1 MENKIFSGYW
11 GKCHCQGIAVDRA
24 HGFIYYSFTTKLVK
38 SDLEGNIIGTVD
50 NIIGHLGCID
60 FNEKDGKVYASL
72 EYKNDSIGKGI
83 LKSLGISDENLK
95 DGFYVAIF
103 DVDKIDRMEMDA
115 EGDGVM
121 RAVYLKTVV
130 SDYEGSAVNGGAEVK
145 HIHGCSGIDG
155 LTVGPDFG
163 CSDKDRDY
171 LFVCYGIYSDLSR
184 TDNDYQ
190 VILKYDH
197 SEWWDSLAAPLSQS
211 AMHETGPD
219 APLDKYFLYT
229 GNTTYGIQNFEYDR
243 YTGDYILCVYPGK
256 KPEFPNYPT
265 FVIDG
270 AKAPVEKPL
279 SGYAEG
285 TVGRVL
291 TLRDTGLSSGGIS
304 GIDFSLGSTGFYSFG
319 DGRYFV
325 SEQFC
330 SEMGEQATNVYLYT
344 LKRDNGVWQFV
355 CEADK

>member
-130 SDYEGSAVNGGAEVK
+130 SDYEGTVLSGGAEVR

-155 LTVGPDFG
+155 LTIGPDFG
-163 CSDKDRDY
+163 SDDKGRDY
-171 LFVCYGIYSDLSR
+171 LFVCYGVYSDLSR

-197 SEWWDSLAAPLSQS
+197 SSWWDSLAAPLSQS
-211 AMHETGPD
+211 AMHEIGPD
-219 APLDKYFLYT
+219 APADKYFLYT
-229 GNTTYGIQNFEYDR
+229 GNTTFGVQNFEYDR

-256 KPEFPNYPT
+256 KPDFPNYPT

-270 AKAPVEKPL
+270 GIAPVEKPL
-279 SGYAEG
+279 SGYPDG
-285 TVGRVL
+285 TVGKVL
-291 TLRDTGLSSGGIS
+291 ALRDTGLSSGGIS
-304 GIDFSLGSTGFYSFG
+304 GIDFRLGATGF
-319 DGRYFV
+319 
-325 SEQFC
+325 
-330 SEMGEQATNVYLYT
+330 
-344 LKRDNGVWQFV
+344 
-355 CEADK
+355 